1 MAEARMKPHTS
12 RKPPSLKRR
21 VALLSK
27 WGMSKTE
34 IARAEKIDRETV
46 TRILDDPRTPWLA
59 TESIE
64 VPRVP
69 VPAPERAIVQRDP
82 HDAPTMA
89 AEHTSEQADG
99 VLRAAREER
108 WGDGRLRTWEEWQ
121 AIGRRGGRRVVS
133 SVRAEPLAGGGI
145 W

>member
-1 MAEARMKPHTS
+1 MAEAQMKPHTS

-27 WGMSKTE
+27 RGMNKTE

-46 TRILDDPRTPWLA
+46 TRILADPETPWLA
-59 TESIE
+59 TE
-64 VPRVP
+64 P
-69 VPAPERAIVQRDP
+69 VEAPPAPMPGRATVQP
-82 HDAPTMA
+82 EQHDAPTRA
-89 AEHTSEQADG
+89 AEHTSEQPDG

-108 WGDGRLRTWEEWQ
+108 WGDGRQRTWEEWQ